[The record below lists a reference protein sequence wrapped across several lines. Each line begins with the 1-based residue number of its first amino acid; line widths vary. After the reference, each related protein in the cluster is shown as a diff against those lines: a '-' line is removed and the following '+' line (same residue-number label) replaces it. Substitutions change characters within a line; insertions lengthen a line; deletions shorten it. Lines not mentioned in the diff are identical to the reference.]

1 MYAALFGKL
10 DETNLVTLLMS
21 LTIVAALELYAQL
34 LERRLTRLL
43 RGVSF
48 PAHLFVVAIGIL
60 VSHFAGLERRHS
72 VRVVGHVKSGMPSPE
87 PPPFELLPKVASN
100 GCIVAVVSYVVSY
113 SLGTQ
118 FLLLNFRIYLAFS
131 PICSD
136 PNGEPAQ
143 VQDPSQ
149 PGASGKRV
157 RDVTKL
163 RKIVSRGYT
172 VEIC

>member
-1 MYAALFGKL
+1 MYGALFGKFG
-10 DETNLVTLLMS
+10 ETNLVTLLMS

-113 SLGTQ
+113 SLGMQ
-118 FLLLNFRIYLAFS
+118 RRNFSCLISEYIWLSLPFVATLMANRHKYKIR
-131 PICSD
+131 
-136 PNGEPAQ
+136 
-143 VQDPSQ
+143 PSQ
-149 PGASGKRV
+149 ELLAN
-157 RDVTKL
+157 
-163 RKIVSRGYT
+163 GY
-172 VEIC
+172 VM